1 VSDRL
6 ELALF
11 TLHHRVLAQAAADVG
26 SRIEAE
32 ELADAANPQG
42 ARKSNKV
49 QSISR
54 TGT

>member
-1 VSDRL
+1 L

-32 ELADAANPQG
+32 EIASAAEDAYL
-42 ARKSNKV
+42 SNV
-49 QSISR
+49 QAIHR